1 MVKIIVAVCVLVVLG
16 LVAFF
21 VFREA
26 PDEEQE
32 AVEKTLEPV
41 PLDKLDRIEIN
52 RHEGS
57 GESLREEAIVFT
69 KQGGTWRMAEPVDY
83 AVNPRSLE
91 RMEEALGELRVIDAI
106 AENVEKHHVLE
117 VDDELGVEVKAMHGE
132 GEVLAHFIVGVTRH
146 NMTYVRMPGK
156 DTVYRIKGSH
166 RPTFNKSVKN
176 LRDKTVLKL
185 DRDTVSKVTFVNE
198 HGELVFEQVTEGEGD
213 DAKVSYRPVGVE
225 IENFNARKATSI
237 AKSLTGLSAR
247 NFVDDDPGAEATG
260 LGPDAPKVT
269 FEAEKDGKKGSYTI
283 WVGKENEKERM
294 THIKTSESD
303 QIYLVSAHMVKR
315 YMPEADDFARTDEEV
330 VQEEERLKKQE
341 EHRKLHE
348 AQAAAGGGMG
358 MPPAM
363 GGQPGQQQIPPEIMK
378 QIQEQMAKQG
388 KGGPPAPPPKHD
400 H

>member
-26 PDEEQE
+26 PDEEQQ
-32 AVEKTLEPV
+32 AVEKILEPV
-41 PLDKLDRIEIN
+41 PLDRLSRIEIN
-52 RHEGS
+52 RNEGS

-69 KQGGTWRMAEPVDY
+69 RKDGGWRMTAPVDY

-91 RMEEALGELRVIDAI
+91 RMEEALSGLYVVDAI
-106 AENVEKHHVLE
+106 AENKKKHHVLE
-117 VDDELGVEVKAMHGE
+117 VDDELGVEVKAMDGK
-132 GEVLAHFIVGVTRH
+132 EVLAHFIVGVTRH
-146 NMTYVRMPGK
+146 NMTYVRLPGE

-185 DRDTVSKVTFVNE
+185 DRDTVSKVTFTNE
-198 HGELVFEQVTEGEGD
+198 EGELTFERVTEGEGEE
-213 DAKVSYRPVGVE
+213 AKVSYRPVGVE
-225 IENFNARKATSI
+225 IQNFHTRKATSI

-247 NFVDDDPGAEATG
+247 NFVDEDPGLEVTG
-260 LGPDAPKVT
+260 LTPDAAKVV
-269 FEAEKDGKKGSYTI
+269 FDAEEGGKTGSYTLWI
-283 WVGKENEKERM
+283 GAENEKERQ
-294 THIKTSESD
+294 TYIKTSQSD
-303 QIYLVSAHMVKR
+303 QIFLVSSHMVKR
-315 YMPEADDFARTDEEV
+315 YRAKADDFARTDEEV
-330 VQEEERLKKQE
+330 VAEEERLKKAE
-341 EHRKLHE
+341 EHRRAHE
-348 AQAAAGGGMG
+348 AQAAGGMG

-388 KGGPPAPPPKHD
+388 KQPPPPAHD